1 MDNVSKKMGT
11 CQKEGVT
18 TVKAPGFLPIRW
30 QGREHLGKAEQA
42 RIQENVTNK
51 FLRAFRRLAFHVPG
65 IEIIAYPDNKQGY
78 LEIKLGE
85 LNPDNQLFKE
95 IKGVIE

>member
-1 MDNVSKKMGT
+1 M
-11 CQKEGVT
+11 
-18 TVKAPGFLPIRW
+18 
-30 QGREHLGKAEQA
+30 
-42 RIQENVTNK
+42 
-51 FLRAFRRLAFHVPG
+51 FLRAFRRLTFHVPG